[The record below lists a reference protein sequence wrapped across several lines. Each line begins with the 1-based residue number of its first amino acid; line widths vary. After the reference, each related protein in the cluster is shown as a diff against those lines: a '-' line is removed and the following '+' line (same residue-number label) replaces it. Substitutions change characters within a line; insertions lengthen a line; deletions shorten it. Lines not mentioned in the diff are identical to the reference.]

1 MNMDTILVREI
12 EPASAIV
19 DDNAVLLSVQAGAF
33 FRLNRVGT
41 EIWEMLIK
49 PRRVGE
55 IFDVLSQSYDVDGNT
70 LTRDV
75 TEFLEALVK
84 RHLVRV
90 VTVGDVE

>member
-19 DDNAVLLSVQAGAF
+19 ADNAVLLSVRAGAF

-41 EIWEMLIK
+41 EIWEMLIR
-49 PRRVGE
+49 PCRVGE
-55 IFDVLSQSYDVDGNT
+55 MFDVLSQNYDVDGNI

-75 TEFLEALVK
+75 IEFLEALVK

-90 VTVGDVE
+90 VTVGEV